1 MLKYNFKRCSSINF
15 NLWIKKWTRILNFD
29 ITSKRATNINFIT
42 RFTGF
47 AYLYSMLINHSE
59 KLFYTTQLSS
69 NKTFPFLLA
78 VFKSRLYKQIFY
90 SWYVFLT
97 YRNPNYWEFIIS
109 LCKFALLYPKLTLKK
124 LLLFVLYILYTE
136 SLMRHFVWY
145 LFCSS

>member
-1 MLKYNFKRCSSINF
+1 MKRCSINF
-15 NLWIKKWTRILNFD
+15 NLWIKNWTRILNFD
-29 ITSKRATNINFIT
+29 ITSKRATNIAFIT
-42 RFTGF
+42 RCTGF
-47 AYLYSMLINHSE
+47 VYLYSMLINHNE

-78 VFKSRLYKQIFY
+78 VFKSCLYKQIFY
-90 SWYVFLT
+90 SWYFFLT
-97 YRNPNYWEFIIS
+97 YQKPNYWKFIIS

-136 SLMRHFVWY
+136 SFMRHFVWY